1 MEQHAPSFLPS
12 FLSSCFAGPA
22 GTITETTPTRR
33 TTSAASSRGWEISF
47 AIDAPPMLV
56 FILSLEGPLWFGNLK
71 FGNRGR
77 GRVFFSQG
85 KEGREG
91 FGMEKYGES

>member
-1 MEQHAPSFLPS
+1 
-12 FLSSCFAGPA
+12 
-22 GTITETTPTRR
+22 
-33 TTSAASSRGWEISF
+33 
-47 AIDAPPMLV
+47 MLV